1 VLVALGVGGPVGF
14 TAAVLYTLVNA
25 LNKGLLFL
33 ATGLRGRLVAA
44 AFVIGALS
52 VAGVPPAVG
61 FLGKLELFRTAV
73 TTGGVVLVVL
83 LLVGSALSLLYM
95 FQTYQRT
102 FWRGSGPGGE
112 AATALPGRLI
122 VAALGFVVLALGLW
136 PEPLLALSQRA
147 ADVLTGG
154 HA

>member
-1 VLVALGVGGPVGF
+1 VGF

-33 ATGLRGRLVAA
+33 STGVRGRLVAA

-73 TTGGVVLVVL
+73 TDGGVVLVVL
-83 LLVGSALSLLYM
+83 LLLGSALSLLYM

-102 FWRGSGPGGE
+102 FWRGSRAGT
-112 AATALPGRLI
+112 ATALPGRLI
-122 VAALGFVVLALGLW
+122 VAALGIVVLGLGLW

>member
-1 VLVALGVGGPVGF
+1 V
-14 TAAVLYTLVNA
+14 
-25 LNKGLLFL
+25 
-33 ATGLRGRLVAA
+33 
-44 AFVIGALS
+44 
-52 VAGVPPAVG
+52 
-61 FLGKLELFRTAV
+61 
-73 TTGGVVLVVL
+73 
-83 LLVGSALSLLYM
+83 VGSALSLLYM

-102 FWRGSGPGGE
+102 FWRGSRPGAE

-122 VAALGFVVLALGLW
+122 VAALGVVVLALGLW